1 MKTFK
6 RIGIITLAILLVF
19 AAGAT
24 AHHLYEQRLS
34 SSYAPIFKTAMM
46 GSDEERPSYIREAR
60 AAMHTDKDREVEAK
74 LEKMQKDDTEE
85 NTVSACA
92 GFEEVAEDRQ
102 CIVAGALREAPNFFS
117 GFTSWSR

>member
-1 MKTFK
+1 MTTFE
-6 RIGIITLAILLVF
+6 RMRITLAILLVF

-24 AHHLYEQRLS
+24 VHHLYEQHLS
-34 SSYAPIFKTAMM
+34 SSYAPVFRAAMM
-46 GSDEERPSYIREAR
+46 GTDEERPGYIRKAR
-60 AAMHTDKDREVEAK
+60 AAMHTDKDRAVEAK

-92 GFEEVAEDRQ
+92 GFEEAAEDRQ
-102 CIVAGALREAPNFFS
+102 CIVAGAVREAPNLFS